1 MNVSISCNLT
11 HNKNHMMIIVTT
23 HTSIYA
29 GESSEC
35 LGGVCHSLGGLARW
49 SVMNHVSLGQPLK
62 DTTSPA
68 LVFGMPL
75 KQASDVRATETPQL
89 PSKKPIY

>member
-1 MNVSISCNLT
+1 MNQ
-11 HNKNHMMIIVTT
+11 
-23 HTSIYA
+23 
-29 GESSEC
+29 
-35 LGGVCHSLGGLARW
+35 
-49 SVMNHVSLGQPLK
+49 VSLGQPLK

-89 PSKKPIY
+89 PSKKPICLQRKKNHNDTYNRVNKLTRTLK